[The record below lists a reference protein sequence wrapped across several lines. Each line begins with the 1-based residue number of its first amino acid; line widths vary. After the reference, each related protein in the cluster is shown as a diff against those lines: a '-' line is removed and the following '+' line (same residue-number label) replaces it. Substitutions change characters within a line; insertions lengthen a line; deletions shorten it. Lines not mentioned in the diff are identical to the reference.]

1 MTDAQTWTVVSGLL
15 AGLFGAMTF
24 MFRMLGM
31 TLDAKLEGLEARLD
45 RKLEVG
51 FARMERRIDR
61 LDARVDGLD
70 RDVTALTRR
79 GLGDQ

>member
-15 AGLFGAMTF
+15 AGLFGTMTV
-24 MFRMLGM
+24 MLRMGM

-45 RKLEVG
+45 RKLEIG
-51 FARMERRIDR
+51 FAGMERRIDR
-61 LDARVDGLD
+61 LDARIDGLD

-79 GLGDQ
+79 ELGDQ